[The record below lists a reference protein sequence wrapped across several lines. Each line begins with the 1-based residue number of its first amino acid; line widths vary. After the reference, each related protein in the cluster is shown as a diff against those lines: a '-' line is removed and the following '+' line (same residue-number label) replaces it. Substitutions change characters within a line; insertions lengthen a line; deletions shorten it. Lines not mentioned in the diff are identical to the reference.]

1 MQFLFVIWDVCLTKC
16 STMPLKSEA
25 QNVTEGFHVHYA
37 RFELLQFPNRSFD
50 RDPQDFSK
58 FHDIEF

>member
-1 MQFLFVIWDVCLTKC
+1 
-16 STMPLKSEA
+16 MPLKSEA